1 MRKGIAKK
9 TEHEDGNGDLRCLST
24 YFEQQWLVEG
34 PEWYLACG
42 HDGRARVAATNNAC
56 EAAVKYVRLDAGDGV
71 IVNLADNVAFLQRV
85 VRSQSMDDWVP
96 KAKRDVAVAVW
107 PCAQSFLGVV
117 RSNLVYRDNTNPAA
131 VRYVVWGRRSAHVLD
146 DRKRMLPAQPRKILE
161 TLDKLQGGHMHN
173 VAVTHIICAHRPAVD
188 G

>member
-42 HDGRARVAATNNAC
+42 HDGQARVAATKNAC
-56 EAAVKYVRLDAGDGV
+56 EAAVKYARLDAGDGV

-85 VRSQSMDDWVP
+85 VRSRSMDDWDP
-96 KAKRDVAVAVW
+96 KAERDVAVALW
-107 PCAQSFLGVV
+107 RRAQSFLGVL

-161 TLDKLQGGHMHN
+161 THDKLRSGHMRT
-173 VAVTHIICAHRPAVD
+173 VAVTHRICAHRPAM
-188 G
+188 GG